1 MTTAS
6 QLLCRT
12 YARYS
17 EFRKFIDYPSR
28 KRLLRADYH
37 KFGIDLAYDFC
48 DRLTVVCLDRVDDL
62 LAFLVPIA
70 SRSS

>member
-17 EFRKFIDYPSR
+17 KFPEFIDYSGA
-28 KRLLRADYH
+28 KRLLRPDH
-37 KFGIDLAYDFC
+37 DKFRIDLAYDFC